1 MAPADNCRPATEVT
15 GKAVSSGRLSQ
26 SVCGHEGVRPDFPAL
41 PLTLIFRSQYRQLV
55 RFCRI
60 RVRNQADAEDIV
72 QAAFLNARRAYPDK
86 GIDELRPLLFTLVRN
101 CMFNFLK
108 SADHRRQQASR
119 EIGEVGDQVACQ
131 RTVSPEQQLI
141 DAERLALVE
150 ALMEAMPA
158 RRREALRLHRLEGLT
173 HTEIATRLSITR
185 QTVMIDIAE
194 AVAELAEG
202 LARAE
207 GGRISRPEASAN
219 RPIARKACKSGVVNG
234 K

>member
-1 MAPADNCRPATEVT
+1 
-15 GKAVSSGRLSQ
+15 
-26 SVCGHEGVRPDFPAL
+26 
-41 PLTLIFRSQYRQLV
+41 
-55 RFCRI
+55 
-60 RVRNQADAEDIV
+60 
-72 QAAFLNARRAYPDK
+72 
-86 GIDELRPLLFTLVRN
+86 
-101 CMFNFLK
+101 MFNFLK

-150 ALMEAMPA
+150 ALMEAMPP

-202 LARAE
+202 LERAE
-207 GGRISRPEASAN
+207 GGLITRRETSAN
-219 RPIARKACKSGVVNG
+219 GPSACLLVQRGIL
-234 K
+234 